1 MRPCVDSSGPADWCQ
16 FAGVGR
22 RSPPASLQCRP
33 AESTP
38 VRRAYLLSMEASASP
53 SLGHSEQI
61 STRIF
66 SAGKGHLKLGGG
78 RGKATVAT
86 LAAALLTFSGHV
98 TRQKRRR
105 RTRGRPDDNNN
116 FYLIRK

>member
-66 SAGKGHLKLGGG
+66 SAGKGHLKSGGG
-78 RGKATVAT
+78 EGEGDGGDPGGGPVDVFGSRDAAETPAT
-86 LAAALLTFSGHV
+86 H
-98 TRQKRRR
+98 KRTPR
-105 RTRGRPDDNNN
+105 
-116 FYLIRK
+116 